1 MLRALLLALILTC
14 GAVGVQAQVPQA
26 AQLAADDLRAAI
38 AALDTARGASDRV
51 AALTTTIGAYE
62 RGLAA
67 LRDGLRRVAIR
78 EAEIAAGLESRRD
91 QIGRLLG
98 VIATIEQTDGPLLLL
113 HPAGALGSARTGMV
127 LAEVTPGLQA
137 QVDSLRAD
145 LVEIAMLRALQAGA
159 ADILAAGLGS
169 AQAARTEL
177 SHAVANRTDLPK
189 RYLEEP
195 ADLRALL
202 ASAETLEGFAAGLAD
217 MDTDIGAP
225 MADFAA
231 AKGALPLPVLG
242 SVLRRMNE
250 ADAAGIRRPG
260 LILATAPAA
269 LVTAPW
275 PATIRYRGPLLDY
288 GNVMIVETAT
298 GYLLVLAGLG
308 TVYGETGDVLAA
320 GAPLGLMGGDA
331 TATAE
336 FGAQPQQG
344 GGAGRT
350 ETLYIELRVG
360 KEPVDPAEW
369 FTLTGDNQG

>member
-1 MLRALLLALILTC
+1 MRRALFLALVLAG
-14 GAVGVQAQVPQA
+14 GAAQAQVPTPQA
-26 AQLAADDLRAAI
+26 AELAAADLRAAI
-38 AALDTARGASDRV
+38 VALDAARGASDRV
-51 AALTTTIGAYE
+51 AALTETIGAYE

-67 LRDGLRRVAIR
+67 LRDGLRRAAIR
-78 EAEIAAGLESRRD
+78 EAEISAGLQARRE

-98 VIATIEQTDGPLLLL
+98 VMATIERTDGPLLLL
-113 HPAGALGSARTGMV
+113 HPAGALGSAQAGMV
-127 LAEVTPGLQA
+127 LADVTPALQA
-137 QVDSLRAD
+137 QAESLRGQ
-145 LVEIAMLRALQAGA
+145 LVEIATLRALQAGA
-159 ADILAAGLGS
+159 ADTVAAGLAS

-177 SHAVANRTDLPK
+177 SLAMADRTALPT

-195 ADLRALL
+195 AELRALL
-202 ASAETLEGFAAGLAD
+202 ASAETLEGFATGLAD
-217 MDTDIGAP
+217 METDIGAP
-225 MADFAA
+225 MADFA
-231 AKGALPLPVLG
+231 GARGKLPLPVLG

-288 GNVMIVETAT
+288 GNVMIVEPAT

-308 TVYGETGDVLAA
+308 TVYGDAGDVLAA

-331 TATAE
+331 AADAE
-336 FGAQPQQG
+336 FGAQSQQG
-344 GGAGRT
+344 GSAGRS